1 MTAPGWAAARER
13 TEKATAAPWRHY
25 RNKLRPNFGGTI
37 NEVQCAERTPVVT
50 WRGFD
55 DSTRP
60 EKKHAA
66 NADFITHVRF
76 DAPRAY
82 ADLDLALA
90 LAWQVIE
97 GNGEAVAVQMARE
110 FVERS
115 GER

>member
-1 MTAPGWAAARER
+1 MTPPSRSHHRLTPADPIAAFA
-13 TEKATAAPWRHY
+13 
-25 RNKLRPNFGGTI
+25 
-37 NEVQCAERTPVVT
+37 
-50 WRGFD
+50 
-55 DSTRP
+55 
-60 EKKHAA
+60 
-66 NADFITHVRF
+66 HVRF

-97 GNGEAVAVQMARE
+97 GNGEAVAVQMARA